1 MLTEVLD
8 LLDLKEGCLY
18 IDGTLGGAGHSSE
31 IIKKILP
38 NGHLIGFDLDTE
50 AIKSA
55 SEKLEPYKQ
64 NVTIVNEN
72 YCNIQSALTS
82 LNIKEI
88 TGGVLLDLGA
98 SYHQLTKGDRGFSF
112 SKDGDLDMRFS
123 QSAEFTAYDVINSYN
138 EAELVRIFS
147 EYGEERYS
155 KRIAKKIVEKR
166 KKTPIKTTKELAG
179 TVIEAIPNFPSKTH
193 PATRIFQAIRIEV
206 NKEFENIERAI
217 KQVIP
222 LLGPNATFVIISFH
236 SLEDRLVKNLFK
248 YYSSKCNCSKEQLI
262 CKCPPPSLEII
273 TKKPIQAS
281 DEETKRNAPSR
292 SAKVRAARKIN

>member
-8 LLDLKEGCLY
+8 FLDLKDGCLY

-38 NGHLIGFDLDTE
+38 SGRLIGFDLDTE
-50 AIKSA
+50 AISSA
-55 SEKLEPYKQ
+55 GEKLEPYKQ

-123 QSAEFTAYDVINSYN
+123 QAAEFTAYDVINSYN
-138 EAELVRIFS
+138 ETDLVRIFS

-166 KKTPIKTTKELAG
+166 KKIPIKTTKELAS

-193 PATRIFQAIRIEV
+193 PATRIFQAVRIEV
-206 NKEFENIERAI
+206 NKEFENIETAI
-217 KQVIP
+217 KQVVPILAP
-222 LLGPNATFVIISFH
+222 GATIVIISFH

-248 YYSSKCNCSKEQLI
+248 YYSSKCNCSKEQPI

-273 TKKPIQAS
+273 TKKPVQAS
-281 DEETKRNAPSR
+281 LEETKLNPPSR
-292 SAKVRAARKIN
+292 SAKVRAAKKIN